1 MRPTVPLIL
10 FGACDRHNFGDL
22 LFPHIA
28 AALQPDREIIIAGLA
43 ARDLTPDG
51 GHRVAP
57 LAQLA
62 GQWRDRPVEILH
74 VGGEIL
80 TCDAWQAAVMLQPP
94 AEAQAAIAHYE
105 QQPALRQAWVEAQ
118 IGIADR
124 APYTVARA
132 RFPHATRVAYQA
144 VGGVAL
150 DACDPALR
158 TEVVTKLGEADDVNV
173 RDLRTQAQLAASGIH
188 AELVPDPA
196 TRVAE
201 LFGAEVR
208 RHIDGGEVAG
218 MRCAFPQGYLAI
230 QFSADFGDDATLAG
244 IAAQLD
250 GLAAATGLG
259 MVFFRAGAAPWHD
272 DLEVYRRTVG
282 RMRAGA
288 ARLFASLHLWDICAL
303 IAASR
308 GYCGSSLHGRIVA
321 AAYALPRVSL
331 IHPGQAGR
339 PTKQAAYAETW
350 EPAGMN
356 TVVSLDGIEAA
367 LRAALSC
374 RTIHGNPSR
383 GADHPPGRQ
392 RL

>member
-28 AALQPDREIIIAGLA
+28 AALQPDREIIVAGLA
-43 ARDLTPDG
+43 ARDLTPCG
-51 GHRVAP
+51 GHRVVP
-57 LAQLA
+57 LVELA
-62 GQWRDRPVEILH
+62 GQWRGRPVEILH

-94 AEAQAAIAHYE
+94 AEAQAAIVHLE
-105 QQPALRQAWVEAQ
+105 NQPALRQAWVEAQ
-118 IGIADR
+118 LGIADR
-124 APYTVARA
+124 APYAVARA

-150 DACDPALR
+150 DACAPALR
-158 TEVVTKLGEADDVNV
+158 AEVVAKLSEADEVSV
-173 RDLRTQAQLAASGIH
+173 RDRRTQAQLAAADIH
-188 AELVPDPA
+188 AGLVPDPA
-196 TRVAE
+196 VMVAG
-201 LFGAEVR
+201 LFGAEIG

-218 MRCAFPQGYLAI
+218 LRRAFPQGYLAI

-244 IAAQLD
+244 IAAQL
-250 GLAAATGLG
+250 GRLAAETGLG

-272 DLEVYRRTVG
+272 DLDVYRRTIG
-282 RMRAGA
+282 RMREGA
-288 ARLFASLHLWDICAL
+288 AHLFASLHLWDICAL

-331 IHPGQAGR
+331 IHPGLAER

-356 TVVSLDGIEAA
+356 TVVSPDGIDAA
-367 LRAALSC
+367 LQAALS
-374 RTIHGNPSR
+374 
-383 GADHPPGRQ
+383 
-392 RL
+392 